1 MHTALAGFNLK
12 VFIFI
17 LELSEQEKNRREE
30 KLKQIWLIGDFT
42 KVWDVD
48 CLL

>member
-1 MHTALAGFNLK
+1 MYTALADFNLR
-12 VFIFI
+12 VFSF
-17 LELSEQEKNRREE
+17 LLDLSEQEKNR
-30 KLKQIWLIGDFT
+30 KVDKFKQIWLIGDFT